1 MMKSFGRWVR
11 GLIAVLPL
19 IAVGVP
25 AHAQT
30 QTLDA
35 VLKRGK
41 VLVGINTASPPF
53 GMTNAEMQP
62 DGRFGKLNQHE
73 RESVDGGLKDMSA
86 LFDKTP
92 EVAGMNDADKRK
104 MFNTQEAVNATLLR
118 NDGDRLICKK
128 EIRSGTYFQS
138 TTCRTARDIE
148 RDRNGAQD
156 WARKTLQL
164 PNDWDGT

>member
-1 MMKSFGRWVR
+1 MKTTKMQ
-11 GLIAVLPL
+11 LIAVVLLSGIAQWAFAAKTEPPL
-19 IAVGVP
+19 RAANKIEFETVTR
-25 AHAQT
+25 QI
-30 QTLDA
+30 
-35 VLKRGK
+35 R
-41 VLVGINTASPPF
+41 
-53 GMTNAEMQP
+53 AEMQP

-128 EIRSGTYFQS
+128 EIRSGTHFQS
-138 TTCRTARDIE
+138 TTCRTAREIE